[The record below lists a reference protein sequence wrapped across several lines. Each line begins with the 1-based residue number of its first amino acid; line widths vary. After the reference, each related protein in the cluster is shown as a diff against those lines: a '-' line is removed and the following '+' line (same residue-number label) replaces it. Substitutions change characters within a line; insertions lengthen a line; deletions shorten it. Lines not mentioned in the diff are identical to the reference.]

1 MTSNYVAE
9 SLPGDGRAMNGIC
22 VGDLGDNF
30 DHKIM
35 NVFSDIFCSL
45 NGKIKPSRTDVVK

>member
-1 MTSNYVAE
+1 MSDSV
-9 SLPGDGRAMNGIC
+9 PGDGRAMNDIC
-22 VGDLGDNF
+22 VGDLGDNI

-45 NGKIKPSRTDVVK
+45 NGKIKPSRTDLVK